1 MTRPR
6 AITAILGVSG
16 VFFGAGLWLCA
27 AAAPAALRSPLGER
41 QDRQADRQDPREHS
55 MFVSVVD
62 QDGAPVAD
70 LGPSDFVIK
79 EDNRTREVLR
89 VGPADEPMQIAIL
102 VDTSQA
108 ARGEIAHIRQALP
121 PFVAALTVPNAAG
134 RRNEIAIIGIGERP
148 TILSDYSAIPA
159 QIEKGVDRI
168 WSQQS
173 SGMYLLDAIVEVSQ
187 GMKKRGAVRPVM
199 IAIAT
204 SGVEYSNRHHDQA
217 LDPLK
222 ATDVAFYALMLGQAD
237 TSLRTEA
244 RERAIVVDEGPRAT
258 GGYYAQLLT
267 GMALTPKL
275 TQLADQLTHQYKVT
289 YSRPES
295 LIPPEKITVSVTKPG
310 LAARGTPVREGL
322 ARP

>member
-6 AITAILGVSG
+6 AFTAFVGVSG
-16 VFFGAGLWLCA
+16 VLFGTGLWLCA
-27 AAAPAALRSPLGER
+27 AAAPAAPGSPGESR
-41 QDRQADRQDPREHS
+41 QDRQDRREHS

-70 LGPSDFVIK
+70 LGPTDFVVK

-108 ARGEIAHIRQALP
+108 AQGEIAHIRQALP
-121 PFVAALTVPNAAG
+121 PFVATLTTPNAAG

-148 TILSDYSAIPA
+148 TILSDYSTDPT
-159 QIEKGVDRI
+159 QIAKGVDRI
-168 WSQQS
+168 WSLRS

-187 GMKKRGAVRPVM
+187 GLKKREAVRPVM

-204 SGVEYSNRHHDQA
+204 SGIEYSNRQHDQA

-222 ATDVAFYALMLGQAD
+222 ATGVAFYALMLGQAD
-237 TSLRTEA
+237 TSLRPEA
-244 RERAIVVDEGPRAT
+244 RERAIVLDEGPRAT
-258 GGYYAQLLT
+258 GGYNAQLLT

-275 TQLADQLTHQYKVT
+275 KQLADQLTHQYKLT

-295 LIPPEKITVSVTKPG
+295 LIPPEKITVSVARPG